1 MDPAEGAAV
10 EMVERT
16 KWNALVKLARPY
28 QWIKNGLVFAAL
40 VFSQRLFHFH
50 DVVLSVLAFIAFCAI
65 ASAGYAINDINDRES
80 DQHHPE
86 KRNRPLANGDLTV
99 GEALTQ
105 AAVFGLSGIALSV
118 ALGPRFLAIAA
129 AYLAMQFL
137 YSHYAKQV
145 VIVDVIVIASGFVL
159 RAYAGGV
166 AIDVAVSPWL
176 VFITFVLALM
186 VALARRRHELIA
198 LGAAAVDHRGPLG
211 EYSVKLI
218 DQMLSIV
225 AGATLV
231 GYMIYT
237 ASPEVAQKL
246 GTQHLFLTV
255 PFVAFGILR
264 YLYLVNECNEGGD
277 PARLVLRDG
286 PLLISILA
294 WIIADILLLYF
305 STVLT

>member
-1 MDPAEGAAV
+1 MPPLAASILKPFKMALSLVEASLIEIFVMGEAEGAAV
-10 EMVERT
+10 ETVERT

-86 KRNRPLANGDLTV
+86 KRNRPLANGDV
-99 GEALTQ
+99 NINEAVAE
-105 AAVFGLSGIALSV
+105 AAVLGLSV

-145 VIVDVIVIASGFVL
+145 VIVDVIVIAIGFVL

-186 VALARRRHELIA
+186 IALARRRHELIA

-286 PLLISILA
+286 P
-294 WIIADILLLYF
+294 
-305 STVLT
+305 

>member
-1 MDPAEGAAV
+1 MDVLVMDLAGDSAV
-10 EMVERT
+10 ARVERT

-28 QWIKNGLVFAAL
+28 QWLKNGLVFAAL

-105 AAVFGLSGIALSV
+105 AAVFGLSGLGLSV
-118 ALGPRFLAIAA
+118 ALGPAFLAIAA

-145 VIVDVIVIASGFVL
+145 VIVDVIVIAIGFVL

-166 AIDVAVSPWL
+166 AIDLAVSPWPGL
-176 VFITFVLALM
+176 ITVWLALM
-186 VALARRRHELIA
+186 VSPARPRHGLDA
-198 LGAAAVDHRGPLG
+198 LGTTD
-211 EYSVKLI
+211 
-218 DQMLSIV
+218 
-225 AGATLV
+225 V
-231 GYMIYT
+231 GT
-237 ASPEVAQKL
+237 PEPV
-246 GTQHLFLTV
+246 
-255 PFVAFGILR
+255 R
-264 YLYLVNECNEGGD
+264 
-277 PARLVLRDG
+277 
-286 PLLISILA
+286 
-294 WIIADILLLYF
+294 
-305 STVLT
+305 

>member
-1 MDPAEGAAV
+1 MEVLVMDLAGDSAV
-10 EMVERT
+10 ARVERT

-28 QWIKNGLVFAAL
+28 QWLKNGLVFAAL

-50 DVVLSVLAFIAFCAI
+50 DVVLSVLAFIVFCAI

-86 KRNRPLANGDLTV
+86 KRNRPLANGDVTV

-105 AAVFGLSGIALSV
+105 AAVFGVSGLGLSV
-118 ALGPRFLAIAA
+118 ALGPAFLVIAA

-145 VIVDVIVIASGFVL
+145 VIVDVIVISIGFVL

-176 VFITFVLALM
+176 IFITFVLALM
-186 VALARRRHELIA
+186 VALARRHELIA
-198 LGAAAVDHRGPLG
+198 LGTAAVDHRGPLG

-277 PARLVLRDG
+277 PARLVLRDR
-286 PLLISILA
+286 PLLISILF

-305 STVLT
+305 